1 MNQRLRQIL
10 FFTVTLIL
18 SGVLVWLGFRY
29 QHQLENL
36 GSAGLLGLFIAS
48 VLGNATV
55 FIPVPSFIVA
65 CAAAP
70 AYGWVAAG
78 VVSGVG
84 ATLGETTGWLA
95 GYGGS
100 AIIPHGKWYDR
111 LTDFMRRHGMIG
123 IFLLALIPNPVF
135 DVAGAI
141 SGALKMP
148 LWQFWVS
155 AGAGKVIRYTI
166 GAYACGLPWLL
177 EYFNRFGK

>member
-1 MNQRLRQIL
+1 MNQRLRQIIVL
-10 FFTVTLIL
+10 VVTLGL
-18 SGVLVWLGFRY
+18 SGILVWLGFHY
-29 QHQLENL
+29 EHQLRNL
-36 GSAGLLGLFIAS
+36 GNAGLLGLFLAS

-55 FIPVPSFIVA
+55 FIPIPSFIVA

-78 VVSGVG
+78 LVSGTG

-100 AIIPHGKWYDR
+100 AIIPPGKWYEQ
-111 LTDFMRRHGMIG
+111 LTSFMQRHGMLG

-148 LWQFWVS
+148 LWKFLLA
-155 AGAGKVIRYTI
+155 AGAGKLIRYTI
-166 GAYACGLPWLL
+166 GAYACGQPWLMN
-177 EYFNRFGK
+177 YFFSGK